1 MVVDRLLLQQQ
12 LIEGEERRAAK
23 RTASDSKTD
32 GAPSKEAL
40 LATAMARD
48 AVGTLSSGI
57 ASAPPPLLRGA
68 SPISPLHLPYISPT
82 SPLYLPYISPN
93 QVDNFVALRF
103 ARKLQ
108 AAIRR
113 RKGTLGEHATPAL
126 NAAKAK
132 VFNTTSMLGHRM
144 GIEPSPLAPELSAWE
159 VAAYRTMFERATYES
174 GERLT
179 RTNILTLTT
188 MLTLT
193 LTLTTML
200 SLSLRLPLIPTL
212 IRW

>member
-82 SPLYLPYISPN
+82 SPLYLPYISQADVARLAHAA
-93 QVDNFVALRF
+93 QVAPR
-103 ARKLQ
+103 RQGPRRQ
-108 AAIRR
+108 AADQD
-113 RKGTLGEHATPAL
+113 
-126 NAAKAK
+126 
-132 VFNTTSMLGHRM
+132 
-144 GIEPSPLAPELSAWE
+144 
-159 VAAYRTMFERATYES
+159 RT
-174 GERLT
+174 
-179 RTNILTLTT
+179 
-188 MLTLT
+188 LTLT
-193 LTLTTML
+193 LTLTRT
-200 SLSLRLPLIPTL
+200 
-212 IRW
+212 

>member
-1 MVVDRLLLQQQ
+1 MFLAILCDEMASQLEQKNMAEEQQ
-12 LIEGEERRAAK
+12 K
-23 RTASDSKTD
+23 K
-32 GAPSKEAL
+32 
-40 LATAMARD
+40 
-48 AVGTLSSGI
+48 
-57 ASAPPPLLRGA
+57 
-68 SPISPLHLPYISPT
+68 
-82 SPLYLPYISPN
+82 
-93 QVDNFVALRF
+93 VDNFVALRF

-132 VFNTTSMLGHRM
+132 AFNTTSMLGHRM

-193 LTLTTML
+193 LTTML
-200 SLSLRLPLIPTL
+200 SLSLPLPLIPTL

>member
-1 MVVDRLLLQQQ
+1 M
-12 LIEGEERRAAK
+12 
-23 RTASDSKTD
+23 
-32 GAPSKEAL
+32 
-40 LATAMARD
+40 
-48 AVGTLSSGI
+48 
-57 ASAPPPLLRGA
+57 
-68 SPISPLHLPYISPT
+68 
-82 SPLYLPYISPN
+82 
-93 QVDNFVALRF
+93 DNFVALRF

-159 VAAYRTMFERATYES
+159 VLRVRVRVRVSLRVRVSPLAPELSAWEVAAYRTMFERATYES

-188 MLTLT
+188 MLT
-193 LTLTTML
+193 
-200 SLSLRLPLIPTL
+200 
-212 IRW
+212 